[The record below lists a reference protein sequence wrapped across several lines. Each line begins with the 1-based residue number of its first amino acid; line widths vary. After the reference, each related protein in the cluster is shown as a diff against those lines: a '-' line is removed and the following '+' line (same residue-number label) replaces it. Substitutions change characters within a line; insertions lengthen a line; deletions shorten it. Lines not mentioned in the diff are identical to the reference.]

1 MKIYE
6 KYLKEGALMGQY
18 DAFQSDLDYIK
29 SQFDGLNNLYINNK
43 KNSVKREIDN
53 IIKQLKTLKTNM

>member
-18 DAFQSDLDYIK
+18 DALQMDLDYIK
-29 SQFDGLNNLYINNK
+29 SLFDDIDEIYINNK
-43 KNSVKREIDN
+43 RAAIRRIDD